1 MKRLFFRYTMGSIL
15 SIAVFSSSYAQ
26 GSNSSSVLSNPLA
39 TDLAYNN
46 KSKTREIPVTQGAT
60 TINISTK
67 AVKDFTKNYKNTENA
82 GWFVIKDGYLAEF
95 KKDGIK
101 TTVYYNR
108 KGTWTGNIRS
118 YMEDKMPRN
127 IRHLVKSS
135 YYDYKINYVQEITVD
150 RKIVYLVKIEDDKF
164 FKTIRIQDGE
174 MDEFE
179 VIKK

>member
-1 MKRLFFRYTMGSIL
+1 MKRLFFRYTMGPIL
-15 SIAVFSSSYAQ
+15 SIAVFSCSYAQ
-26 GSNSSSVLSNPLA
+26 SNKSSSVLSNPLA

-60 TINISTK
+60 TISISTK
-67 AVKDFTKNYKNTENA
+67 AVKDFTKNYKNTGNA

-101 TTVYYNR
+101 TNVYYNR
-108 KGTWTGNIRS
+108 KGTWIGNVRS

-150 RKIVYLVKIEDDKF
+150 RNIVYLVKIEDDKF